1 MSDKNKGGRPRK
13 YSSEQVEVAIARVE
27 DRGKPTTGASVKEVL
42 HNEFGVSAGI
52 DVTILDAEVQRLRQV
67 RAEERARE
75 LSAMLPTSTRE
86 AASEVGTEVT
96 RAVTAVLAE
105 QFYQLNKE
113 SRAREAELEADL
125 RVFRRRVRELE
136 AQIAVRDT
144 SYATLETNNHDL
156 EEQAKMKDAE
166 ISKLSAQITQLARDG
181 DLEGRFVEIVKG
193 FIAGNIQ
200 ATCADASDPST

>member
-13 YSSEQVEVAIARVE
+13 YTSEQVEVAIGRVE
-27 DRGKPTTGASVKEVL
+27 DRGEPATGASVKEVL

-52 DVTILDAEVQRLRQV
+52 DVTILEAEVQRLRQV

-75 LSAMLPTSTRE
+75 LAAMLPISTRE

-105 QFYQLNKE
+105 QYYQLNKKSKE
-113 SRAREAELEADL
+113 REAELEADL

-156 EEQAKMKDAE
+156 EEQVKMKDTE
-166 ISKLSAQITQLARDG
+166 ISKLRAQIIQFGRDA
-181 DLEGRFVEIVKG
+181 DLEGRFVEIVRG
-193 FIAGNIQ
+193 FLAGNIQ
-200 ATCADASDPST
+200 TACVEASDPST